1 MTYRV
6 LIADKM
12 DKVAAEIFTA
22 RGITVDVKTGLTPA
36 DLAAII
42 GDYDGVAVRSTTKIG
57 ADVLGNPGKLRVI
70 GRAGI
75 GVDTVDV
82 PAATRAGIVVMNTP
96 FGNSVTTAEHTIAM
110 MMSLARQIPM
120 ANASTHA
127 GKWEKSAFMGVELMG
142 KILGVI
148 GCGNIGANVAARALG
163 LQMRV
168 MAYDPYLT
176 DERAVA
182 LGVQRATLDEI
193 YAASDFITI
202 HTPMTDQTR
211 GLVNTAAFSKM
222 KKGVRIINCARGGL
236 VVEADL
242 KAAME
247 SGIVAGA
254 ALDVFETEPATTNIL
269 FGMPN
274 VICTPHLGASTTE
287 AQINVARQI
296 AEQMSDFLLNGAV
309 ANAVNSPSVSAEDAP
324 RLAPYVALVDAI
336 GMMAAQIVDDPY
348 TELNVEF
355 AGAVSRL
362 NTKPLVARV
371 LAAALS
377 RVSNTVNMVNAPDMA
392 RSNGIAVQSVLNDDQ
407 DRFDATVN
415 LVIKTARGAH
425 NIKATLFGGHP
436 RIVDIDG
443 VAIDAAITPH
453 MIFIRNKDQPGMIG
467 ALGTV
472 LADASVNIADFRLGR
487 MQGQGS
493 TAIALVSIDSALSD
507 DVLLRVRA
515 VPQIEVAK
523 RLGF

>member
-1 MTYRV
+1 MTQRV

-12 DKVAAEIFTA
+12 DQVAIDIFTA
-22 RGITVDVKTGLTPA
+22 RGISIDVKMGLSPA
-36 DLAAII
+36 EIGAII

-57 ADVLGNPGKLRVI
+57 ADVLNAPGRLRVI

-82 PAATRAGIVVMNTP
+82 AAATRAGIVVMNTP

-110 MMSLARQIPM
+110 MLSLARQIPM
-120 ANASTHA
+120 ANTSTHA

-142 KILGVI
+142 KTLGII
-148 GCGNIGANVAARALG
+148 GCGNIGAIVASRAIG

-176 DERAVA
+176 DDRAVA
-182 LGVQRATLDEI
+182 LGVTRATLDEI
-193 YAASDFITI
+193 YASSDFITI

-211 GLVNTAAFSKM
+211 GLVNALAFSKM

-242 KAAME
+242 KVALE
-247 SGIVAGA
+247 TGIVAGA
-254 ALDVFETEPATTNIL
+254 ALDVFETEPATHHIL

-309 ANAVNSPSVSAEDAP
+309 TNAVNSPSISAEDAP
-324 RLAPYVALVDAI
+324 RLAPYVALIDAI
-336 GMMAAQIVDDPY
+336 GGMAAQIIDDPY
-348 TELNVEF
+348 TELIVQF
-355 AGAVSRL
+355 SGAVSRL
-362 NTKPLVARV
+362 NTKPLLARV

-377 RVSNTVNMVNAPDMA
+377 RVSHTVNMVNAPDIA
-392 RSNGIAVQSVLNDDQ
+392 RSNGIAVQSVLIDDP
-407 DRFDATVN
+407 DRFDSTINLILKTVKG
-415 LVIKTARGAH
+415 IH

-436 RIVDIDG
+436 RIVDING
-443 VAIDAAITPH
+443 VAIDAAITTH
-453 MIFIRNKDQPGMIG
+453 MIFIQNKDQPGMIG

-472 LADASVNIADFRLGR
+472 LADAGVNIADFRLGR

-493 TAIALVSIDSALSD
+493 TAVALVSIDSALSD
-507 DVLLRVRA
+507 DVLSRVRA
-515 VPQIEVAK
+515 VSQIEVAK
-523 RLGF
+523 RLKF